1 MTNKAVGYVR
11 VSTDGQ
17 AQEGV
22 SLEAQ
27 ENRINAWCVLNG
39 YELATIHID
48 AGLSGKNMNRPGLQ
62 KALADCGRGDAF
74 IVYSLSRLTRS
85 TKDALSISEQLEKAG
100 VDLISLNE
108 SIDTTTPFGKAFYRI
123 IAALNELERD
133 QLSQRTK
140 EALAYKKAQGER
152 LGAPKYGY
160 QVIDGE
166 LVEVES
172 EQEVIAA
179 IQSFREGGLSL
190 RAVVKRL
197 EDQGYQSRS
206 GRPFQLTQVA
216 RIAHG

>member
-1 MTNKAVGYVR
+1 MANAYGYLR
-11 VSTDGQ
+11 VSTEGQ

-27 ENRINAWCVLNG
+27 ESRIKAWCELNG
-39 YELATIHID
+39 YVLAGLHID

-62 KALADCGRGDAF
+62 KALSECRHGDAF

-85 TKDALSISEQLEKAG
+85 TKDALQISEQLEKSG

-108 SIDTTTPFGKAFYRI
+108 HIDTTTPFGKAFYRI

-133 QLSQRTK
+133 QLSERTK

-160 QVIDGE
+160 QVIDGQ

-172 EQEVIAA
+172 EQEIIAA
-179 IQSFREGGLSL
+179 IHSYRDGGLSL
-190 RAVVKRL
+190 RTIVKRL
-197 EDQGYQSRS
+197 KEQGYKSRT
-206 GRPFQLTQVA
+206 GKPFQLTQVA
-216 RIAHG
+216 RIANG